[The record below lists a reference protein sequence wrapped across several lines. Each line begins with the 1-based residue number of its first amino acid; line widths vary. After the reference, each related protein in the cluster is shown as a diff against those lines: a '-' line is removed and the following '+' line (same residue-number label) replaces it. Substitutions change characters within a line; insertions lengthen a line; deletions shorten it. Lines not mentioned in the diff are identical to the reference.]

1 LLLSPDRQDWIA
13 QDDIVPLVLDALSL
27 MELSED
33 KEDPEVGSVG
43 QAPVALSMLLAVLIQ
58 A

>member
-1 LLLSPDRQDWIA
+1 
-13 QDDIVPLVLDALSL
+13 VPLVLDALSL

>member
-1 LLLSPDRQDWIA
+1 
-13 QDDIVPLVLDALSL
+13 VPLVLDPISL

-33 KEDPEVGSVG
+33 REDQQVGSVG